1 MFYELRRKL
10 ALLIAPSEMRAE
22 LEEAARNRYFVD
34 TALSLKNWC
43 MGDVEIVPEIIG
55 WIDEKTRI
63 NFMTN
68 EEYQARLKL
77 NRSYMAPPPIHDF
90 KIELRKYIKVGTYDE
105 TF

>member
-10 ALLIAPSEMRAE
+10 ALWIAPSEMRNE

-43 MGDVEIVPEIIG
+43 VGDVDVVPEIIG
-55 WIDEKTRI
+55 WIDEKTRL
-63 NFMTN
+63 NFMSG
-68 EEYQARLKL
+68 EEYEARLKHTK
-77 NRSYMAPPPIHDF
+77 SYTPPPPIHDF